1 MTVANVTN
9 TSLDTTMRTFEK
21 SFLVTLVETAVYI
34 HYSPLNVCN
43 GTVVL

>member
-9 TSLDTTMRTFEK
+9 TSLDATMRTFEK
-21 SFLVTLVETAVYI
+21 STRVTSVETAVYN
-34 HYSPLNVCN
+34 HYSTVNVCN